1 MTTPERRQIRAGQQL
16 MRRIAKRTCGL
27 CGEQAEVMMP
37 WADQSV
43 PICGSCKVFLD
54 SRRYRAPFCSYYEVS
69 PERIGLEPQ
78 EMTVDTERVESR
90 SGSSA
95 VERALRWLRGP

>member
-1 MTTPERRQIRAGQQL
+1 MATPEQRQIRAEQQL
-16 MRRIAKRTCGL
+16 RRRIARRFCGL

-43 PICGSCKVFLD
+43 PVCGSCSVFLD

-69 PERIGLEPQ
+69 PEQVGADLPYV
-78 EMTVDTERVESR
+78 TAAADDAESE
-90 SGSSA
+90 SGSGMVARMLKWVWGS
-95 VERALRWLRGP
+95 

>member
-1 MTTPERRQIRAGQQL
+1 MTTPEKRSTRAEQQL
-16 MRRIAKRTCGL
+16 RRRIAKRICGL
-27 CGEQAEVMMP
+27 CREQAEVMMP

-43 PICGSCKVFLD
+43 PICGSCKGFLD
-54 SRRYRAPFCSYYEVS
+54 SHRYRDPFCSYYEVS

-78 EMTVDTERVESR
+78 EMTVDTEREESR